1 MVVGANG
8 TGKSS
13 LLNAICLGLGGN
25 PSILGRADDVRAFIQ
40 HDATV
45 AEISITLQGGHTFRR
60 VLDRTKGTVKG
71 RGRGA
76 STYFI
81 NDKPASQDEVLEI
94 VRTTYQIRLENL
106 CTFLPQDKVGSFSAM
121 DHKQLLAATQQ
132 TVPNNLYE
140 RHLELIAD
148 EEAVRHSSTDW
159 EALESKLT
167 TLQQEHGRLE
177 EAKEKMEL
185 REKMMER
192 MKLLEQKKVWLE
204 VEVLREQARELKTHR
219 TEKKNVLREKGDQL
233 APMEEQLAEIRAVLD
248 AHNQAYKQL
257 QQKEAKLKEVLSKQ
271 KDKYAAHDDAFEQ
284 EIMEW
289 RDWANQIQDLKRQ
302 VEVAEQKVVDL
313 RTTLEEMPSLE
324 SLQEIEKT
332 SKEDFIGLRSQVKGA
347 HRSLAAMQDKIRECE
362 ETSKRWGN
370 KLNALA
376 NQSKQRRENIFR
388 KHPNLGKV
396 HQWVQENASRFRK
409 PVCGPICCE
418 VNPSS
423 PVVAA
428 LVEQHVSNKIWNSFV
443 VQTNEDYQLLFHE
456 VREKLKIP
464 VNVFNVGNQEWQS
477 KRPYSDPKMQVLR
490 EQHGVLGYMDEL
502 VECSDAARQVLCNM
516 SGIDKLLVGSAKTQE
531 SIDKRN
537 LLAFLSEPEVAGQP
551 LRSFAIATESQKY
564 NCIISRYSKMPN
576 IRQDTIRPA
585 RLLASG
591 TDPAEQQH
599 AEEQLRVAHEAL
611 QSLRPDFQTA
621 NDEHQRVEAAA
632 QEAKAS
638 FDTAKV
644 RVASFLKYQG
654 KLENAM
660 KKRDDLKERAGQGT
674 DTEEVK
680 RRADLL
686 KNRKMAS
693 LSALEVHA
701 AKQEEL
707 LQVNLAQAA
716 ALLSKSCAVAR
727 DHQVR

>member
-25 PSILGRADDVRAFIQ
+25 PSILGRADDVRSFIQ
-40 HDATV
+40 HDTDV
-45 AEISITLQGGHTFRR
+45 AEIAISLKGGHTFRR
-60 VLDRTKGTVKG
+60 ILDRKKGTAKG

-81 NDKPASQDEVLEI
+81 NDEPASQDEVVEI
-94 VRTTYQIRLENL
+94 VRNTYQIRLENL

-132 TVPNNLYE
+132 TVPNNLHE

-159 EALESKLT
+159 EALESKLAS
-167 TLQQEHGRLE
+167 LQQEHGRLE

-204 VEVLREQARELKTHR
+204 VEILREQAMDLKTKKS
-219 TEKKNVLREKGDQL
+219 EKRNELRAQGEKL
-233 APMEEQLAEIRAVLD
+233 VPMEQQLAEIRAVID
-248 AHNQAYKQL
+248 THDQAYKQL
-257 QQKEAKLKEVLSKQ
+257 QQQENKLKGVLSKQ
-271 KDKYAAHDDAFEQ
+271 RDKYQAHADAFET
-284 EIMEW
+284 ELLEW

-302 VEVAEQKVVDL
+302 VEVAEQKVVDY
-313 RTTLEEMPSLE
+313 RTTLEENPSLE

-332 SKEDFIGLRSQVKGA
+332 AKDDFIGLRSHVKDA
-347 HRSLAAMQDKIRECE
+347 HRSLKVMQDKIRECE
-362 ETSKRWGN
+362 ETSKRWGS
-370 KLNALA
+370 KLKALS
-376 NQSKQRRENIFR
+376 NQSQQRRENIFR
-388 KHPNLGKV
+388 KQPNLGKI
-396 HQWVQENASRFRK
+396 HRWVQENASRFRK

-423 PVVAA
+423 PAIAA
-428 LVEQHVSNKIWNSFV
+428 HMEQHVSNKIWSSFV
-443 VQTNEDYQLLFHE
+443 VQTDEDYQLLFHE
-456 VREKLKIP
+456 IREKLKIP
-464 VNVFNVGNQEWQS
+464 VNVFNTGNQEWQS
-477 KRPYSDPKMQVLR
+477 KRPYSDAKMQVLR

-502 VECSDAARQVLCNM
+502 AECSDAARQVLCNM
-516 SGIDKLLVGSAKTQE
+516 SGIDKLLVGSAKTQQ
-531 SIDKRN
+531 SMDDRN
-537 LLAFLSEPEVAGQP
+537 LLDFLSEPEVSGQP
-551 LRSFAIATESQKY
+551 MRGFSIGTDSQTY
-564 NCIISRYSKMPN
+564 NCTISRYSKKPSTR
-576 IRQDTIRPA
+576 IDALRPA

-611 QSLRPDFQTA
+611 QDLRPGFQKA

-638 FDTAKV
+638 LDAAKL
-644 RVASFLKYQG
+644 RVASFLKYQS

-660 KKRDDLKERAGQGT
+660 KKRDDLKERAGKGT

-680 RRADLL
+680 RRAESI

-693 LSALEVHA
+693 LAALEVNA

-727 DHQVR
+727 DNQVR